1 MRHLLRAVRGGG
13 EEGREGRAGVSE
25 RRMGGTGLELVVCGI
40 SCAAE
45 GRKGGRDVLAKA
57 SGGWA
62 ARASN

>member
-1 MRHLLRAVRGGG
+1 MQHLLRGGG
-13 EEGREGRAGVSE
+13 EEGQEGRSGESE
-25 RRMGGTGLELVVCGI
+25 LRVGGTGLRLVVCGI
-40 SCAAE
+40 SCAAV